1 MPIDDEGRF
10 YRNPRRNTD
19 TPKPNSQAFSNP
31 QQASSDEEMSGFEA
45 IGILLA
51 CLIGLVVAVA
61 AAYGA
66 WLGAVW
72 LYEQAIKV
80 VRVIYEFRELIVG
93 LVVLLVFSAIRG
105 IFD

>member
-1 MPIDDEGRF
+1 MPIDDEGRA
-10 YRNPRRNTD
+10 YRRPRRNAD
-19 TPKPNSQAFSNP
+19 TPKRNSQAFSNP
-31 QQASSDEEMSGFEA
+31 DKASSDEEMSGFEA

-51 CLIGLVVAVA
+51 CLIGLAVA
-61 AAYGA
+61 GVAAYGA

-80 VRVIYEFRELIVG
+80 ARVIYEFRDLIVG
-93 LVVLLVFSAIRG
+93 LFVLLVFSAIRA

>member
-1 MPIDDEGRF
+1 MPIDQEGRA
-10 YRNPRRNTD
+10 YRKPRRNAD
-19 TPKPNSQAFSNP
+19 APKQRSQDSSNSR
-31 QQASSDEEMSGFEA
+31 QASGDEEMSGFEA

-61 AAYGA
+61 ATYGA

-80 VRVIYEFRELIVG
+80 ARVIYEFRELIVG